1 MKGLRK
7 YPLVRKQHPSKK
19 ALKKQKGNVNG
30 RKVKRWQEWN
40 PKDMEYFTR
49 LSSMLRNNRIFK
61 KFAIIETKEKLQEDV
76 REFCESVT
84 ESFTGKWKSAIEV
97 NMVDLLQKCKKQ
109 GRGSNKKK
117 RWRNEPIKDRK
128 IKEGIEKDQITLFP
142 EEENC
147 DSNKFQEEN
156 VNNVTDINDNFV
168 KTQKEAASADEQNDD
183 DDKRSMRCR
192 FLLSEISEFMVKSFV
207 QRSVYTFPPAMFI
220 HLRKNLVKEGKQF
233 TSDTYLQPGLVVQE
247 LLSSALSDPSRLIG
261 EYK

>member
-1 MKGLRK
+1 M
-7 YPLVRKQHPSKK
+7 
-19 ALKKQKGNVNG
+19 
-30 RKVKRWQEWN
+30 
-40 PKDMEYFTR
+40 
-49 LSSMLRNNRIFK
+49 
-61 KFAIIETKEKLQEDV
+61 IETKEKLQEDV

-142 EEENC
+142 EDNC
-147 DSNKFQEEN
+147 ESNKFQEEH
-156 VNNVTDINDNFV
+156 VNSDINDNFV
-168 KTQKEAASADEQNDD
+168 KTQREEAASSNEQNDD

-220 HLRKNLVKEGKQF
+220 PLRKKLVKEGKQF